1 MSVAKRMMFQEM
13 RKDELRSIAED
24 RYVEADA
31 EELDTIVAAMLEYEN
46 AAQDLAVV
54 RSNAKLKMLGV
65 PKNASKDWTTGV
77 FSKVGNNF
85 PLKEIEKYQTAFF
98 KAEAELHRLK
108 KLYKEK
114 E

>member
-46 AAQDLAVV
+46 AAQDLAAV
-54 RSNAKLKMLGV
+54 RSNAKLKMLEV
-65 PKNASKDWTTGV
+65 PKNASKDWITGV
-77 FSKVGNNF
+77 FSKVGNNL
-85 PLKEIEKYQTAFF
+85 PLKGIEKYQTAFF
-98 KAEAELHRLK
+98 KAEVELHRLK
-108 KLYKEK
+108 ELYKEK